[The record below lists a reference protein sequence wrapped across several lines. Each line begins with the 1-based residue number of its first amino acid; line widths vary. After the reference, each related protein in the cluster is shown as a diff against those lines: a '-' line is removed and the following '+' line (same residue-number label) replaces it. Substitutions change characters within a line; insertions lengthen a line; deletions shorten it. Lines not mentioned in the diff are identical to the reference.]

1 MASSGLGLSRVE
13 GVPAI
18 GRDALIQYGLAVLA
32 LLLVLAPLVPILYQS
47 LLDRPLYDE
56 GGRLTLQNYAN
67 LFAHPSFGR
76 VVANSLVFA
85 AITTG
90 IAVVLGVATAV
101 LVGRTDVPGRRLLG
115 QVLVWPL
122 YVSHLVLAFGWF
134 IMYGPAGY
142 VTMLVSGLAGEAPW
156 NLYSIPGMAVV
167 AGLSE
172 APLVHLYCL
181 ASATSIDA
189 SLEDA
194 ARTVGAGPFRTLS
207 AVTVPLMRPAI
218 LYSLILSVTV
228 ALEMLA
234 IPLVFGGPVGIE
246 FFTTFLYNQGLS
258 ASQPDYGLVGT
269 AATLLL
275 VIVTL
280 LVLLQRRLLGNGGRF
295 VTVGGKASRPRLF
308 RLGWLRWPFFALLL
322 LYVAFGVV
330 APIAGLALRAVT
342 SFLTPFIPPWELL
355 TLANVKMVFAYPA
368 YVRSIVNTVLIAL
381 VGGAVATAFVAMVA
395 LVAQRSEF
403 RYRGP
408 LEFVALYP
416 RAVPGLIAGLGFFW
430 GIAAI
435 PMLGWLRNTLVILAL
450 AYTMRYL
457 PTGFGA
463 VAPMLVQ
470 IAPDLDRSARTVG
483 ADWWTTCRHILIKL
497 LKPALASSFAVL
509 FVHFFKEYVTAVFL
523 FAPGSEVIGTTL
535 LQFWIQGDTGPVAAL
550 SVIQIAITVVFVY
563 ASRRILG
570 IRIYA

>member
-1 MASSGLGLSRVE
+1 MASSGRGSALAG

-18 GRDALIQYGLAVLA
+18 RRDALVQYGTAALT
-32 LLLVLAPLVPILYQS
+32 LLLVLAPLVPVLYQS

-56 GGRLTLQNYAN
+56 GGQLTLQNYVH
-67 LFAHPSFGR
+67 LVTHPSFGR
-76 VVANSLVFA
+76 VVVNSLLFA
-85 AITTG
+85 ALTTA
-90 IAVVLGVATAV
+90 IAVAVGVATAV
-101 LVGRTDVPGRRLLG
+101 VVGRTDVPGRRALG
-115 QVLVWPL
+115 QLLVWPL

-134 IMYGPAGY
+134 IMYGPVGY
-142 VTMLVSGLAGEAPW
+142 VTMVVTSLAGDAPW

-207 AVTVPLMRPAI
+207 AITVPLMRPAI

-275 VIVTL
+275 AIVTL
-280 LVLLQRRLLGNGGRF
+280 LVLLQRRLLREGGRF
-295 VTVGGKASRPRLF
+295 VTLGGKASRPRLF
-308 RLGWLRWPFFALLL
+308 PLGWLRWPLFALLL
-322 LYVAFGVV
+322 LYAAFGVL
-330 APIAGLALRAVT
+330 APIAALGLRAVT

-355 TLANVKMVFAYPA
+355 TLANVEMVFAYPA
-368 YVRSIVNTVLIAL
+368 YVRSIVNTILIAL
-381 VGGAVATAFVAMVA
+381 LGGAAATAFIAMIA
-395 LVAQRSEF
+395 LVAKRSEF
-403 RYRGP
+403 RYRGA

-416 RAVPGLIAGLGFFW
+416 RAIPGLIAGLGFFW
-430 GIAAI
+430 AIAAI
-435 PMLGWLRNTLVILAL
+435 PPLGWLRNTLFILAL

-470 IAPDLDRSARTVG
+470 IAPELDRSARTVG
-483 ADWWTTCRHILIKL
+483 ADWWTTCRHILLKL
-497 LKPALASSFAVL
+497 LKPALSSSFAVL
-509 FVHFFKEYVTAVFL
+509 FVHFFKEYVSAVFL

-550 SVIQIAITVVFVY
+550 SMIQVAITVVFVY
-563 ASRRILG
+563 ASQRLLG